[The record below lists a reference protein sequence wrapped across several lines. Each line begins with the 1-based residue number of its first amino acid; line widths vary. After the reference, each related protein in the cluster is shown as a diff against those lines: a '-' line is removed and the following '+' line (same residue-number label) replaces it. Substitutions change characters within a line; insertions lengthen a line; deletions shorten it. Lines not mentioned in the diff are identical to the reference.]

1 MTSEEMNEIELF
13 HHANRCLEFFD
24 TYKQDNCFPEGYVGA
39 RYLFKFPNSL
49 VLSYVAKDEVY
60 LYSADN
66 SLELN
71 LPKEQWAFKKET
83 GAWLSKET
91 FAPDYLYEVVS
102 GFTQNFGKSTLIFP
116 WTEWIDRYGPLS
128 EEWADFREELDPDE
142 DVEEL
147 DTFTKSQE
155 SQKVIEKISASDPKY
170 FIFHVDHLF
179 DSGDA
184 LIPTGSQYSR
194 YRQYCKELENRGW
207 VIIDYMTDQGFAY
220 DRLEEEREESN
231 FDGVAPALVSPLESI
246 FQAYTPSGLLDNW
259 SAIIDLGDGNIEDL
273 QCAEKFGLK
282 IEIRYETLIKILPE
296 K

>member
-1 MTSEEMNEIELF
+1 M
-13 HHANRCLEFFD
+13 
-24 TYKQDNCFPEGYVGA
+24 
-39 RYLFKFPNSL
+39 
-49 VLSYVAKDEVY
+49 
-60 LYSADN
+60 
-66 SLELN
+66 ELN

-91 FAPDYLYEVVS
+91 FTPDYLYEVVS

-231 FDGVAPALVSPLESI
+231 FDGVAPALVSPLEST
-246 FQAYTPSGLLDNW
+246 FQAYTPSGLLDGW
-259 SAIIDLGDGNIEDL
+259 FAIIDIGDGNIEDL
-273 QCAEKFGLK
+273 RCAEKFGIK
-282 IEIRYETLIKILPE
+282 IEISKEFITILPE

>member
-1 MTSEEMNEIELF
+1 MTITELNEIELF
-13 HHANRCLEFFD
+13 HHANRCLEFFNN
-24 TYKQDNCFPEGYVGA
+24 YKQDNCYPEGYLGA

-179 DSGDA
+179 DSGDV
-184 LIPTGSQYSR
+184 LMPIGSQYSR
-194 YRQYCKELENRGW
+194 YREYCNELENRGW
-207 VIIDYMTDQGFAY
+207 VIIDYVTGKRFAY

-231 FDGVAPALVSPLESI
+231 FDGVAPALVSPLEST
-246 FQAYTPSGLLDNW
+246 FQAYTPSGLLDGW
-259 SAIIDLGDGNIEDL
+259 FAIIDIGDGNIEDL
-273 QCAEKFGLK
+273 RCAEKFGLK
-282 IEIRYETLIKILPE
+282 IEISKELITILPE

>member
-1 MTSEEMNEIELF
+1 MTITELNEIELF
-13 HHANRCLEFFD
+13 HHANRCLEFFNN
-24 TYKQDNCFPEGYVGA
+24 YKQDNCYPEGYLGA

-83 GAWLSKET
+83 GAWLSKENFT
-91 FAPDYLYEVVS
+91 PDYLYDVVS
-102 GFTQNFGKSTLIFP
+102 GFTQNFGKSTLIFL
-116 WTEWIDRYGPLS
+116 WTEWIYRYGPLS
-128 EEWADFREELDPDE
+128 EEWADIREELDPDE

-147 DTFTKSQE
+147 DTFTKSQK
-155 SQKVIEKISASDPKY
+155 SQMVIEKISASDPKY

-179 DSGDA
+179 DSGDV
-184 LIPTGSQYSR
+184 LMPIGSQYSR
-194 YRQYCKELENRGW
+194 YREYCNELENRGW
-207 VIIDYMTDQGFAY
+207 VIIDYVTGKRFAY

-231 FDGVAPALVSPLESI
+231 FDGVAPALVSPLEST
-246 FQAYTPSGLLDNW
+246 FQAYTPSGLLDGW
-259 SAIIDLGDGNIEDL
+259 FAIIDIGDGNIEDL
-273 QCAEKFGLK
+273 RCAEKFGLK
-282 IEIRYETLIKILPE
+282 IEISKELITILPE

>member
-13 HHANRCLEFFD
+13 HHANRCLEFFNN
-24 TYKQDNCFPEGYVGA
+24 YKQDNCFPEGYLGA

-49 VLSYVAKDEVY
+49 VLSYVAEDEVY
-60 LYSADN
+60 LYSSDN

-83 GAWLSKET
+83 GAWLSKENFT
-91 FAPDYLYEVVS
+91 PDYLYDVVS

-116 WTEWIDRYGPLS
+116 WSEWIHRYGPLS
-128 EEWADFREELDPDE
+128 DEWADFREERDPDK

-147 DTFTKSQE
+147 DTFTKSQK
-155 SQKVIEKISASDPKY
+155 SQKVIQEISASDPKY

-231 FDGVAPALVSPLESI
+231 FDGVAPALVSPLEST
-246 FQAYTPSGLLDNW
+246 FQAYTPSGLLDDW
-259 SAIIDLGDGNIEDL
+259 FAIIDLGDGNIEDL
-273 QCAEKFGLK
+273 QCAEKFGIK
-282 IEIRYETLIKILPE
+282 IEISKELITILPE